1 MRLLKHKKVAF
12 LGAGSM
18 AEAMISGVVKSGKM
32 RPGQVYVTNK
42 SNAARLERLESRY
55 GINAMPQAELPYEE
69 IDLFILAMKPKGA
82 ADALADLKGKV
93 VPDQVVVSVLAG
105 ISTGFMEENLNSR
118 QQVIRVMPNTS
129 SMIQESATAMSS
141 GRHTTNENIED
152 AKELLSSMGKVFLIE
167 EGQMD
172 IFTGLA
178 GSGPAYFYYL
188 MEHMERVGKE
198 NGLDEKMAREIIAQT
213 ILGAAKMIIEKDET
227 PEVLRKNVTSPN
239 GTTASGLNALRKYN
253 GGTAISQAVNHA
265 ANRSREINKELEGV
279 LVSS

>member
-32 RPGQVYVTNK
+32 RAENVYVTNK
-42 SNAARLERLESRY
+42 SNAVKLERLESRY
-55 GINAMPQAELPYEE
+55 GINAMPQAELPYED
-69 IDLFILAMKPKGA
+69 IDMFILAMKPKGA
-82 ADALADLKGKV
+82 AGALEALEDKL
-93 VPDQVVVSVLAG
+93 VPGQVVVSVLAG
-105 ISTGFMEENLNSR
+105 ISTGFMEDNLKNG
-118 QQVIRVMPNTS
+118 QQVVRVMPNTS
-129 SMIQESATAMSS
+129 SMIQESATAISP
-141 GRHTTNENIED
+141 GLHTTDENIED
-152 AKELLSSMGKVFLIE
+152 VKDLLSSMGKVFLIE
-167 EGQMD
+167 EEQMD

-188 MEHMERVGKE
+188 MEHMERVGRE
-198 NGLDEKMAREIIAQT
+198 NGMEEKMAREIIAQT
-213 ILGAAKMIIEKDET
+213 ILGAARMIIEKGET

-265 ANRSREINKELEGV
+265 ANRSKEINRELEGV
-279 LVSS
+279 LVPS

>member
-1 MRLLKHKKVAF
+1 MLKHKKVAF

-32 RPGQVYVTNK
+32 RAENVYVTNK
-42 SNAARLERLESRY
+42 SNAAKLERLESRY
-55 GINAMPQAELPYEE
+55 GINAMPQSELPYED
-69 IDLFILAMKPKGA
+69 IDMFILAMKPKGA
-82 ADALADLKGKV
+82 AGALEALKDKL
-93 VPDQVVVSVLAG
+93 VPGQVVVSVLAG
-105 ISTGFMEENLNSR
+105 ISTGFMEDNLKDG
-118 QQVIRVMPNTS
+118 QQVVRVMPNTS
-129 SMIQESATAMSS
+129 SMIQESATAISP
-141 GRHTTNENIED
+141 GLHTSDENIED
-152 AKELLSSMGKVFLIE
+152 IKELLSSMGKVFLIE
-167 EGQMD
+167 EEQMD

-188 MEHMERVGKE
+188 MEHMERVGRE
-198 NGLDEKMAREIIAQT
+198 NGMDEKMAREIIAQT

-265 ANRSREINKELEGV
+265 ANRSKEINRELEGV
-279 LVSS
+279 LVPS

>member
-32 RPGQVYVTNK
+32 RAENVYVTNK
-42 SNAARLERLESRY
+42 SNAVKLERLESRY
-55 GINAMPQAELPYEE
+55 GINAMPQAELPYED
-69 IDLFILAMKPKGA
+69 IDMFILAMKPKGA
-82 ADALADLKGKV
+82 AGALEALKDKL
-93 VPDQVVVSVLAG
+93 VPGQVVVSVLAG
-105 ISTGFMEENLNSR
+105 ISTGFMEDNLKNG
-118 QQVIRVMPNTS
+118 QQVVRVMPNTS
-129 SMIQESATAMSS
+129 SMIQESATAISP
-141 GRHTTNENIED
+141 GLHTTDENIED
-152 AKELLSSMGKVFLIE
+152 VKELLSSMGKVFLIE
-167 EGQMD
+167 EEQMD

-188 MEHMERVGKE
+188 MEHMERVGRE
-198 NGLDEKMAREIIAQT
+198 NGMDEKMAREIIAQT

-265 ANRSREINKELEGV
+265 ANRSKEINRELEGV
-279 LVSS
+279 LVPS

>member
-32 RPGQVYVTNK
+32 RAENVYVTNK
-42 SNAARLERLESRY
+42 SNAAKLERLESRY
-55 GINAMPQAELPYEE
+55 GINAMPQDELPYAD
-69 IDLFILAMKPKGA
+69 IDMFILAMKPKGA
-82 ADALADLKGKV
+82 AGALEALKDKL
-93 VPDQVVVSVLAG
+93 VPGQVVVSVLAG
-105 ISTGFMEENLNSR
+105 ISTGFMEDNLKDG
-118 QQVIRVMPNTS
+118 QQVVRVMPNTS
-129 SMIQESATAMSS
+129 SMIQESATAISP
-141 GRHTTNENIED
+141 GIHTTNENIED
-152 AKELLSSMGKVFLIE
+152 VKELLSSMGKVFLIE
-167 EGQMD
+167 EDQMD

-188 MEHMERVGKE
+188 MEHMENVGRE
-198 NGLDEKMAREIIAQT
+198 NGMDEKMAREIIAQT

-265 ANRSREINKELEGV
+265 ANRSKEINRELEGV
-279 LVSS
+279 LVPS

>member
-1 MRLLKHKKVAF
+1 MLKHKKVAF

-32 RPGQVYVTNK
+32 RAENVYVTNK

-55 GINAMPQAELPYEE
+55 GINAMPQSALPFEE
-69 IDLFILAMKPKGA
+69 IDMFILAMKPKGA
-82 ADALADLKGKV
+82 SGTLADLKDKV
-93 VPDQVVVSVLAG
+93 VPGQVVVSVLAG
-105 ISTGFMEENLNSR
+105 ISTGFMEGNLNSG
-118 QQVIRVMPNTS
+118 QQVVRVMPNTS
-129 SMIQESATAMSS
+129 SMIQESATAMSP
-141 GRHTTNENIED
+141 GRHTSNENIED
-152 AKELLSSMGKVFLIE
+152 TKELLSSMGKVFLIE
-167 EGQMD
+167 EEQMD

-265 ANRSREINKELEGV
+265 ANRSKEINKELEGV
-279 LVSS
+279 LVPS